1 MLKVLIFIGFG
12 SFLGGVARYALGRL
26 VASVAGLPSFLGTF
40 AANVLGCLLIGV
52 LYGLFERYDVLDNHW
67 RLFLT
72 VGFCGGFT
80 TFSTFVYENYT
91 SFSDGRFLMAAAYA
105 TGSFALGLLMV
116 YLGHLVAKP

>member
-26 VASVAGLPSFLGTF
+26 VASVAGFPSFLGTF

-72 VGFCGGFT
+72 VGFCGG
-80 TFSTFVYENYT
+80 VYENYT